1 MSEEY
6 DDNVVDLAAFRK
18 QKEDEEAEKQRL
30 KKEKQDADDI
40 EYMRYLLG
48 SIMENIGDPT
58 KTGTMLYVPM
68 SDEEFNSYYTFES
81 GYNDEG
87 YYESTWE
94 WEGFAYPEDEEEE
107 FTYEPNE
114 ED

>member
-1 MSEEY
+1 MTMLLTLLLIA
-6 DDNVVDLAAFRK
+6 NKKKKKK
-18 QKEDEEAEKQRL
+18 QKKL
-30 KKEKQDADDI
+30 KLEKEKQDADDI

-58 KTGTMLYVPM
+58 KTGTMFYVPM

-94 WEGFAYPEDEEEE
+94 WEGFRQPRRRRRRVCIR
-107 FTYEPNE
+107 TQ
-114 ED
+114 